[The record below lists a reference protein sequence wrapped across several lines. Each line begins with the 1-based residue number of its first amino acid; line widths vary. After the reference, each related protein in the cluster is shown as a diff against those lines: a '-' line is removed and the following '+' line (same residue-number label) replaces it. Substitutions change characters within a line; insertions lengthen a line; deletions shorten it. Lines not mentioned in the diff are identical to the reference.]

1 MIEKKNLSIELEIK
15 NNLGLHARPAAL
27 FVQIASLYNSDVI
40 VEKDGECVNG
50 KSLMGLL
57 MLAAGYG
64 SKIKITATGEDAEAA
79 FSALVNL
86 VDSKFQEE

>member
-64 SKIKITATGEDAEAA
+64 SKIKITVTGEDAEAA